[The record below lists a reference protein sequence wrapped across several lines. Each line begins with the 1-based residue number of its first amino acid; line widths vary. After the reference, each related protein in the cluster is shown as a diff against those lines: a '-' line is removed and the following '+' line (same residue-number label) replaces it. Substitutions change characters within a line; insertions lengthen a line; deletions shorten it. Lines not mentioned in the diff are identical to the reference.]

1 MNLKP
6 LSLGQRA
13 TAGESSERSTE
24 TRQLLE
30 RERETGAEQLVVV
43 SGAGA
48 S

>member
-6 LSLGQRA
+6 LSLGQRD

-24 TRQLLE
+24 TRQLVE
-30 RERETGAEQLVVV
+30 REREEQLGVV